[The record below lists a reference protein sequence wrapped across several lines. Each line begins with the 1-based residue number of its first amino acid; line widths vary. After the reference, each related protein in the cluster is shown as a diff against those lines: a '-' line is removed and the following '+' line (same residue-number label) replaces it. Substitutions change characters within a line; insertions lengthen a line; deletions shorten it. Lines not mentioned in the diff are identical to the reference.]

1 MKGNGT
7 QQWYTSWDTEGMASY
22 KDGQGKMGTK
32 QWRVVRNHCIV
43 WFGGGRNKSDG
54 GGGRK
59 SLDGLILI
67 LIHIPKGGIGL
78 RRDAFGIMY
87 RIIRPSLPVP

>member
-1 MKGNGT
+1 
-7 QQWYTSWDTEGMASY
+7 MARY
-22 KDGQGKMGTK
+22 EDGQGSKRAQSNAGA
-32 QWRVVRNHCIV
+32 VRNHCIV
-43 WFGGGRNKSDG
+43 WFGGGKNKSDG